1 MTTLEKYFYASWMFV
16 LSNSHEGKTYHIIA
30 SLYDI
35 DKAIG
40 TKDVKEWR
48 WEDIVP
54 EQYHELFLHIATA
67 LFTIFHD
74 ASKSSTI
81 W

>member
-40 TKDVKEWR
+40 TKDVKE
-48 WEDIVP
+48 
-54 EQYHELFLHIATA
+54 
-67 LFTIFHD
+67 
-74 ASKSSTI
+74 
-81 W
+81 